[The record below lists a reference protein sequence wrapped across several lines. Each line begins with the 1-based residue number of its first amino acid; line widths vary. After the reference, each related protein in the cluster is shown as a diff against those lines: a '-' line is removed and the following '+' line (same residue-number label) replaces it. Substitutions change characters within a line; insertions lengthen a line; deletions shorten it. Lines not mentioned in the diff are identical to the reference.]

1 MKSNSK
7 EANLLVERSWKLK
20 GNANPSKTL
29 VLPTNPNGAR
39 KDMKVA
45 EMDAI
50 DSWKGEMHVP
60 KLPLKENME
69 NTYFCIF
76 E

>member
-1 MKSNSK
+1 
-7 EANLLVERSWKLK
+7 
-20 GNANPSKTL
+20 
-29 VLPTNPNGAR
+29 
-39 KDMKVA
+39 MKVA